1 MDLKFHINLFSQ
13 EKKNYIQFVF
23 LQVFPDWMDVPVVT
37 ERMVS
42 PALALVQMASQE
54 LQAHQVNQAHLA
66 LLALTEK
73 KVLKVNPEFQAPL
86 ALQVLLLLQFFHL
99 LQFLQL
105 LVQLTR
111 ANQHQRLPRSQ

>member
-1 MDLKFHINLFSQ
+1 
-13 EKKNYIQFVF
+13 
-23 LQVFPDWMDVPVVT
+23 MDVPVVT

-42 PALALVQMASQE
+42 PALALVQMVNQE
-54 LQAHQVNQAHLA
+54 LQAHQAHLA